1 MAGLLHWSLSVSE
14 EAFMARLSMTM
25 RRAWL
30 RSRISENPVDRD
42 QTDSHRLYVRARAL
56 ARSGAFELAAPV
68 YRRAIDLDPTL
79 DEALEGLGEA
89 LDSLGQTELAREK
102 YAAAR
107 RIRAETR
114 PGAPDRHFVLRQR
127 GHFSAEILA
136 YDSVVRSLRKN
147 ALPYIARGNAYL
159 ASGRPKDALA
169 DYNRAL
175 KMKHDLPAV
184 MALKGEAHSML
195 GGYGDAIR
203 SFDAALKAQPADAEA
218 LGGRAIAR
226 AALGL
231 VEEANADWQRQ
242 FQLLEGRAS
251 ARACVALRMADW
263 ALALPELEQALL
275 KEAGDPYWHLYR
287 LTALRR
293 LGLPSG
299 PSDIPL
305 IDSWPGSL
313 LALHGGGIKPNE
325 ILERA
330 DTDNRRA
337 EAAFQ
342 LGVLTFDRD
351 RGAAERYWKDV
362 VGRSSPSLIEH
373 AAARNELAR
382 CFS

>member
-1 MAGLLHWSLSVSE
+1 
-14 EAFMARLSMTM
+14 MTKP
-25 RRAWL
+25 RAWL
-30 RSRISENPVDRD
+30 RSGTTENQLDRV
-42 QTDSHRLYVRARAL
+42 QTDSHRLYLRARAL
-56 ARSGAFELAAPV
+56 ARSGSFELAAPV
-68 YRRAIDLDPTL
+68 YQSAIDLEPTL
-79 DEALEGLGEA
+79 VEALEGLGEA

-102 YAAAR
+102 YTAAR

-127 GHFSAEILA
+127 GHFTAEILA

-169 DYNRAL
+169 DYSRAL
-175 KMKHDLPAV
+175 KLKHDLPAV
-184 MALKGEAHSML
+184 LALKGEAHSML
-195 GGYGDAIR
+195 GSYGDAIR
-203 SFDAALKAQPADAEA
+203 SFDAALQAQPEDAEA

-226 AALGL
+226 GALGL
-231 VEEANADWQRQ
+231 VEEANADWRRQ

-263 ALALPELEQALL
+263 ALALPELEQTLL
-275 KEAGDPYWHLYR
+275 KEPGDPYWHLYL
-287 LTALRR
+287 LTARRR

-299 PSDIPL
+299 PSDIRVVG
-305 IDSWPGSL
+305 SWPGLL
-313 LALHGGGIKPNE
+313 LALHGEGIKPDE
-325 ILERA
+325 IMERA
-330 DTDNRRA
+330 DTDSRRA

-342 LGVLTFDRD
+342 LGVLKFDED
-351 RGAAERYWKDV
+351 SGTAERYWKDV
-362 VGRSSPSLIEH
+362 VERSSPSLIEH